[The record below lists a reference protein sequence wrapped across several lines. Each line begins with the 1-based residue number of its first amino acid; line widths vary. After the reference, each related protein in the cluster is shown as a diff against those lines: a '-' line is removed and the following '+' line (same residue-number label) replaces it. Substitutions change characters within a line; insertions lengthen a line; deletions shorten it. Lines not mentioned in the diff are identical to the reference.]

1 MLSDG
6 STRAELAAWLRRD
19 LMGPFN
25 GADERIRAR
34 PSSRYVVGV
43 LHPAF
48 TPQAIEETDESM
60 QAIVDEGNSD
70 ATAAY
75 GGMRQSAM
83 GISFSATLDCTPIV
97 TASFAEYDAVEVG
110 LNVSTSDE
118 TDHPAESGVDGPID
132 NPAGD
137 IEQAIEQHEG
147 VDSYTAWQRS
157 ETASE
162 VPLTAASGAAT
173 VADGIVLEWRST
185 NTPDERVWTASLVN
199 RRPQKSGQSVFQPT
213 LRVRL
218 NDASAFRARPPV
230 STIGDPDEEL
240 NALLYR
246 ATPEYAVGHGCAARW
261 HEEEDVTEIWT
272 DSMPAYQ
279 IPAVKPLS
287 TTAAELRMDALARCV
302 DATAVAEAVRPLVD
316 EYSSWIDEVATGA
329 STLTPSLQATAGAN
343 LESCRNSAQRMGSSI
358 ELIADDADALMAF
371 KFMNRAMAD
380 QRSASVEAAQYRA
393 TGIRSKSAEV
403 PTWRPFQLAF
413 ILLNLPGLARAE
425 SPDRQVVDLLWFPT
439 GGGKTEAYLGLA
451 AFAIGYRRL
460 KTAARDLPFQQGVT
474 VLTRYTL
481 RLLTTQQFERA
492 AALVASCELL
502 RRKKP
507 ALWGSAPMRI
517 GLWVG
522 EGASP
527 NTFEA
532 AVQKADEAKRQVN
545 SNHSHPFV
553 LRNCPWCG
561 QGLPFPSAF
570 DLESGSRKLIVTC
583 TYGGCPFS
591 KGPGLPVEVIDEQVY
606 REPPEIL
613 LATVDKLARL
623 PWVGESASL
632 FGRAGH
638 LCGKHGYFATLDEH
652 RRQFGKACE
661 VGEAD
666 DARGVDLVI
675 QDELHLISGPL
686 GSLVGLYEIAAEFLA
701 GRSGHPPK
709 VVASTATIRS
719 AADQVRALYGRRE
732 SLFPPPA
739 LNAFDTFF
747 AQPAPSAEQPGRLY
761 LGLTAPG
768 TSMKTALIRTYASL
782 LAGVLALSA
791 DPHDDAY
798 WTLVGYFN
806 SLRELGGAVS
816 FLQDDIPSRL
826 AALARAGEYP
836 GRADLQY
843 EELTSRIPSAEIPDR
858 LRRMEQP
865 RAAGGALDV
874 LVATNMI
881 SVGVDVDRL
890 GLMVVAGQPKGT
902 AEYIQA
908 TSRVGR
914 TYPGLVVTVYNWTR
928 PRDLSHYES
937 FQTYHSAI
945 YRHVEATSV
954 TPLSARARDRGL
966 HAVLVAAMRLADR
979 ALTAESDAQLIE
991 AHRYDPIALQFL
1003 EEFRRRALAT
1013 DTGEAAAAED
1023 QLLKLLDQW
1032 AERARVGGLA
1042 YSKGAAPRLLK
1053 PAQSGA
1059 QEELQKADP
1068 DAWSTLN
1075 SLRNVESEHAWFDVP

>member
-19 LMGPFN
+19 VMGPFN

-34 PSSRYVVGV
+34 PSARYIVGA

-48 TPQAIEETDESM
+48 TPQAAEETDE
-60 QAIVDEGNSD
+60 AFEATGDDENSD
-70 ATAAY
+70 AAAAY

-83 GISFSATLDCTPIV
+83 GISFSTALDSKPIV
-97 TASFAEYDAVEVG
+97 TVSFAEYDPVEILTPDG
-110 LNVSTSDE
+110 KRRDAIDELATSDV
-118 TDHPAESGVDGPID
+118 AEE
-132 NPAGD
+132 AR
-137 IEQAIEQHEG
+137 IEEDEEARQDQDRRPHNE
-147 VDSYTAWQRS
+147 WQRR
-157 ETASE
+157 EIVLEVAPAS
-162 VPLTAASGAAT
+162 TNGAEAI
-173 VADGIVLEWRST
+173 ADGIILEWRSAET
-185 NTPDERVWTASLVN
+185 EADRVWTVSLVN
-199 RRPQKSGQSVFQPT
+199 RRPAKSGESVFQPT
-213 LRVRL
+213 VRVRL
-218 NDASAFRARPPV
+218 LGGADFRARPPV
-230 STIGDPDEEL
+230 STLGDPDEEL
-240 NALLYR
+240 NRLLYR
-246 ATPEYAVGHGCAARW
+246 ATPEYAVGHGCAAAW
-261 HEEEDVTEIWT
+261 HEGGVVQEVWT
-272 DSMPAYQ
+272 DLVPIYQ
-279 IPAVKPLS
+279 IKAVKALS
-287 TTAAELRMDALARCV
+287 ATAAELRMDALAKLTGSV
-302 DATAVAEAVRPLVD
+302 AVETAMRPLLD
-316 EYSSWIDEVATGA
+316 EYARWIDEIADEV
-329 STLTPSLQATAGAN
+329 SVLDSSLGETAERN
-343 LESCRNSAQRMGSSI
+343 LKSCRDAEQRMRSAIS
-358 ELIADDADALMAF
+358 LMADDPDALMAF
-371 KFMNRAMAD
+371 KFMNLAMAD
-380 QRSASVEAAQYRA
+380 QRRASLEAAHYRA
-393 TGIRSKSAEV
+393 TGTRSKPEEIPA
-403 PTWRPFQLAF
+403 WRPFQLAF
-413 ILLNLPGLARAE
+413 ILLNLVGLARAD
-425 SPDRQVVDLLWFPT
+425 SPDRQLVDLLWFPT

-460 KTAARDLPFQQGVT
+460 TIGARDIPFLQGVT

-507 ALWGSAPMRI
+507 ALWGNAPMSI

-527 NTFEA
+527 NTFDA
-532 AVQKADEAKRQVN
+532 AVQKADEARRQPN
-545 SNHSHPFV
+545 SNQSHPFV

-570 DLESGSRKLIVTC
+570 ALEPASRKLTVTC

-591 KGPGLPVEVIDEQVY
+591 KHPGLPVQVIDEQVY

-632 FGRAGH
+632 FGRAAN
-638 LCGKHGYFATLDEH
+638 LCGEHGYFATLEEH
-652 RRQFGKACE
+652 RRRFGKACE
-661 VGEAD
+661 IAEAPTN
-666 DARGVDLVI
+666 RGVELVI

-701 GRSGHPPK
+701 GRSGDPPK

-719 AADQVRALYGRRE
+719 ATDQVRALYGRMER
-732 SLFPPPA
+732 LFPPPA

-747 AQPAPSAEQPGRLY
+747 AQPAAAAELPGRLY
-761 LGLTAPG
+761 VGLTAPG
-768 TSMKTALIRTYASL
+768 TSMKTALIRTYSSL
-782 LAGVLALSA
+782 LAGVLALST
-791 DPHDDAY
+791 DEKDDAY

-826 AALARAGEYP
+826 AALARAGDYP
-836 GRADLQY
+836 KREDLQY

-865 RAAGGALDV
+865 RAVASALDV

-881 SVGVDVDRL
+881 SVGVDVERL

-914 TYPGLVVTVYNWTR
+914 SYPGLVVTAYNWTR

-954 TPLSARARDRGL
+954 TPLSPRARDRGL
-966 HAVLVAAMRLADR
+966 HAVLVAALRLADNS
-979 ALTAESDAQLIE
+979 LTGEDDASLIDS
-991 AHRYDPIALQFL
+991 HRYDPIAIQFL
-1003 EEFRRRALAT
+1003 DAFRLRAQAT
-1013 DTGEAAAAED
+1013 EPGEAVAAEE
-1023 QLLKLLDQW
+1023 QLVKLLDQW
-1032 AERARVGGLA
+1032 GERATSGDLA
-1042 YSKGAAPRLLK
+1042 YSRGAATRLLK

-1059 QEELQKADP
+1059 QEELHKADP
-1068 DAWSTLN
+1068 DAWPTLN
-1075 SLRNVESEHAWFDVP
+1075 SLRNVESEHAWFDLP